1 MTVDEEEYR
10 ISSQYTSQK
19 NSWDSF
25 LIISWLK
32 NIFGMF
38 AKIAKQHGFLII
50 GWIKDIWNSSLVIAE
65 SKKILDTLDRNWIRE
80 GSGAEGTQSWVE
92 NVQEEKFHEEI
103 QGTCRPKCL

>member
-19 NSWDSF
+19 NNWDSF

-65 SKKILDTLDRNWIRE
+65 SEHFWYNKTGIAFRE
-80 GSGAEGTQSWVE
+80 GIVALGAL
-92 NVQEEKFHEEI
+92 N
-103 QGTCRPKCL
+103 